1 MRRLA
6 FLLAGL
12 ALLGAGC
19 GDKSSS
25 GATGHLVIAVDVPV
39 TGSPYV
45 AQTIR
50 QGVELATSNLNG
62 GGGVRVGDKSYL
74 LDVKLYDNH
83 LSARTAVEDARRAI
97 GARAVTIVTD
107 GTGVDATW
115 QLAKRA
121 GVSIAIT
128 HDGGTG
134 LVDAETRPNVFR
146 IAPTNHGIAFRYA
159 EYLIPKKLKIGLLSD
174 DSAYGREGATDIG
187 RAFSGNPEAVALK
200 LTLPAGQTDLTPQIL
215 RARRSGATALLV
227 WGQPPTIASV
237 LSASRSI
244 GWQVPVYT
252 PPTGSDPF
260 IRQQLADHP
269 KWVDGLTFAG
279 GRLTAEVGTGPFVNF
294 QSQYESTYGADQVGV
309 KNSQG
314 QAVVQPPSSRC
325 TPTISSTCC
334 WRQSARGVGRTGQG
348 DRRAEP
354 GHDAG
359 CERRRAWLQRAQPRG
374 RGRRRRLLRPLPRHD
389 LCAGDRRPALGDAAA
404 DHADARAMRRAL
416 LAALAGMLL
425 APAAALADVQQV
437 LLPGPTPFPTP
448 SPPLQTVGAPPWA
461 TLTFKIDAH
470 SDQRVRA
477 GVDGQGRVVAVR
489 ALQRLYLTGTGDYL
503 IVVSAP
509 VLDVRD
515 GSWLA
520 VGTRAA
526 ARADPLVGLFFQGR
540 LLAADASLHP
550 GPVRAYLPLRLQARR
565 DGDRYELT
573 VTNTTATSEVV
584 FQGAGTAKELAALL
598 DRTRRDSLAHRRLR
612 PAYVTIRGLVSQRAD
627 KPQDRGA
634 AAGGGRAAL
643 PDRAFGG
650 SRRDARRAH
659 RSLLVR
665 ARRRAA
671 ADPPDRGQWRR
682 RAAAAARG
690 PAGQCRPRPDAA
702 CSVPA
707 SWSAA
712 VARRPLGADA
722 LLERLID
729 TRMELV
735 RSDQF
740 QGFLSNPDAAR
751 PRPHGLRL
759 CDGRRGSP
767 RGDRLDR
774 GQDRQQRPD
783 GIARG
788 RRFRFAAGA
797 ALVAWA
803 HS

>member
-19 GDKSSS
+19 GGKSSS
-25 GATGHLVIAVDVPV
+25 GAAGHLVIAVDVPV

-97 GARAVTIVTD
+97 GAGAVTIVTD

-134 LVDAETRPNVFR
+134 LVDAEARPNVFR

-174 DSAYGREGATDIG
+174 DSAYGREGAADIG

-200 LTLPAGQTDLTPQIL
+200 LTLPANQTDLTPQIL

-314 QAVVQPPSSRC
+314 QAVVQPP
-325 TPTISSTCC
+325 
-334 WRQSARGVGRTGQG
+334 
-348 DRRAEP
+348 EF
-354 GHDAG
+354 
-359 CERRRAWLQRAQPRG
+359 
-374 RGRRRRLLRPLPRHD
+374 
-389 LCAGDRRPALGDAAA
+389 
-404 DHADARAMRRAL
+404 AMYSYDFVHVL
-416 LAALAGMLL
+416 LAAIAH
-425 APAAALADVQQV
+425 AASVEPAKVTAALNQVTTQGANGDERGFNEHSHEGVVDDDVYFARFHDMTYAPV
-437 LLPGPTPFPTP
+437 TDD
-448 SPPLQTVGAPPWA
+448 PLSA
-461 TLTFKIDAH
+461 TLP
-470 SDQRVRA
+470 
-477 GVDGQGRVVAVR
+477 
-489 ALQRLYLTGTGDYL
+489 L
-503 IVVSAP
+503 ITQ
-509 VLDVRD
+509 
-515 GSWLA
+515 
-520 VGTRAA
+520 TRA
-526 ARADPLVGLFFQGR
+526 Q
-540 LLAADASLHP
+540 
-550 GPVRAYLPLRLQARR
+550 
-565 DGDRYELT
+565 
-573 VTNTTATSEVV
+573 
-584 FQGAGTAKELAALL
+584 
-598 DRTRRDSLAHRRLR
+598 
-612 PAYVTIRGLVSQRAD
+612 
-627 KPQDRGA
+627 
-634 AAGGGRAAL
+634 
-643 PDRAFGG
+643 
-650 SRRDARRAH
+650 
-659 RSLLVR
+659 
-665 ARRRAA
+665 
-671 ADPPDRGQWRR
+671 
-682 RAAAAARG
+682 
-690 PAGQCRPRPDAA
+690 
-702 CSVPA
+702 
-707 SWSAA
+707 
-712 VARRPLGADA
+712 
-722 LLERLID
+722 
-729 TRMELV
+729 
-735 RSDQF
+735 
-740 QGFLSNPDAAR
+740 
-751 PRPHGLRL
+751 
-759 CDGRRGSP
+759 
-767 RGDRLDR
+767 
-774 GQDRQQRPD
+774 
-783 GIARG
+783 
-788 RRFRFAAGA
+788 
-797 ALVAWA
+797 
-803 HS
+803 